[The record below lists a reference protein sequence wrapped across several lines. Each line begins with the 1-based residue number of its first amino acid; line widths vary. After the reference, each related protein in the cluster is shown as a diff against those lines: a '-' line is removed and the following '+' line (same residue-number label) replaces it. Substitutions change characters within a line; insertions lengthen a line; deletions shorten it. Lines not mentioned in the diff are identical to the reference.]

1 MFFCNIARVVYQYF
15 LKIVSTQLRPIKGIP
30 TFTNQYSVTQNDN
43 FMKETATGL
52 PGVFFN
58 MDISPMQITYRE
70 TRKSFG
76 SFLTGVLAIVGGV
89 FTVAGLVDRVAYR
102 AEKAYKKKVEMGK
115 TL

>member
-1 MFFCNIARVVYQYF
+1 MEDGSA
-15 LKIVSTQLRPIKGIP
+15 G
-30 TFTNQYSVTQNDN
+30 
-43 FMKETATGL
+43 GL

-58 MDISPMQITYRE
+58 IDISPMQITYKE

-76 SFLTGVLAIVGGV
+76 SFITGVLAIVGGV
-89 FTVAGLVDRVAYR
+89 FTVAGLIDRVVYK